1 MKEWKPGLIVTDQDE
16 TVEPKTK
23 EEKRIAAR
31 IALEL
36 RLINVR
42 ARIELQKKNTSA
54 KI

>member
-1 MKEWKPGLIVTDQDE
+1 MKEWKPGLIVNDQDGA
-16 TVEPKTK
+16 VEPKTK

-42 ARIELQKKNTSA
+42 ARIELAKNKTPA
-54 KI
+54 KQ